1 MSREEEG
8 NPPGL
13 SSLDWIHAILRARGM
28 QNRYSIGMERLWL
41 FVVQST
47 AETEYRVFLTNSRGR
62 G

>member
-28 QNRYSIGMERLWL
+28 QNRYSL
-41 FVVQST
+41 FNLLRRQNT
-47 AETEYRVFLTNSRGR
+47 VFLIVPD
-62 G
+62 